1 LGARGLRATAF
12 AATIFLGAAAG
23 FIGAGAF
30 FAATAGATSAT
41 NGIGVV
47 AAGSGILYGACI
59 LASSSI
65 LAVGLPTKKFL
76 IADKNDIK
84 FPFGYVKH
92 IYSNCQNKC
101 KKY

>member
-1 LGARGLRATAF
+1 LGARGLRATAL
-12 AATIFLGAAAG
+12 ATAGFFAAG
-23 FIGAGAF
+23 FF
-30 FAATAGATSAT
+30 FSTTAGATSAT

-47 AAGSGILYGACI
+47 AAGSGILYGADSTVGSCFG
-59 LASSSI
+59 
-65 LAVGLPTKKFL
+65 AVTKKFL

-101 KKY
+101 KKC

>member
-1 LGARGLRATAF
+1 LGVRGLRATAF
-12 AATIFLGAAAG
+12 AAIGFFGAG
-23 FIGAGAF
+23 FF
-30 FAATAGATSAT
+30 FATTAGATSAI

-47 AAGSGILYGACI
+47 AAGSGILYGADTPA
-59 LASSSI
+59 LSSI

-92 IYSNCQNKC
+92 IYSN
-101 KKY
+101 